1 MPMVTKLVMV
11 MKYREELSPINLHD
25 LSIKWSC
32 EVTLQLNLL
41 YLDLQKTHDTERDKM
56 LTKHERLPP
65 LKPHD
70 PFIT

>member
-25 LSIKWSC
+25 LSIKWSY
-32 EVTLQLNLL
+32 EVTSQLNLL
-41 YLDLQKTHDTERDKM
+41 YLHLQKTHHTERGKM

-70 PFIT
+70 TFIT